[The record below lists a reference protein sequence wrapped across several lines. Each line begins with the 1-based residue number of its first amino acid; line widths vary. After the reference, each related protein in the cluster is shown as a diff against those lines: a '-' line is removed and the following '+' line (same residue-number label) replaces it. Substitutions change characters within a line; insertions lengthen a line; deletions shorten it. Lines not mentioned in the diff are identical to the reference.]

1 MGLRGPPPKPTALR
15 LLEGN
20 PGKVKLNPNEPQ
32 PRRLTTVDPPADLG
46 EEGKLVFNALSRE
59 LINCGLLSA
68 VDLEPFARYVRLLVE
83 YREADKQINGKFV
96 IPMRDKNGQFAY
108 FIPNPWVAVRDRAM
122 DRLLRLERE
131 FGMTPA
137 SRVRM
142 VALLNTSNPT
152 AMSDPYGDDD

>member
-20 PGKVKLNPNEPQ
+20 PGRVRINPNEPK
-32 PRRLTTVDPPADLG
+32 PRPATTVEPPSDLP
-46 EEGKLVFNALSRE
+46 EEGRLVFSALSQE
-59 LINCGLLSA
+59 LINCGLMSA
-68 VDLEPFARYVRLLVE
+68 VDLEPFGRYVRLLLE
-83 YREADKQINGKFV
+83 YRNADKEIKGKFF
-96 IPMRDKNGQFAY
+96 IPMRDKLGQFAY
-108 FIPNPWVAVRDRAM
+108 FVPNPWVGVRDRAM

-142 VALLNTSNPT
+142 VALLNTSTP
-152 AMSDPYGDDD
+152 SQILDPYDDAD